1 MIQQQKFQSF
11 NHTENLV
18 KNYSFQVG
26 EIISGSIVPR
36 EIFLAVSPGMP
47 DKFLGSNSGLEVKG
61 KVHKVNDA
69 GEVVS
74 LLLTEI
80 NPPSNHPNANKI
92 GDLITLLHIESYYIF
107 LVE

>member
-1 MIQQQKFQSF
+1 MIQLQKFQRF
-11 NHTENLV
+11 NSTDNLV
-18 KNYSFQVG
+18 KNHSFQVG
-26 EIISGSIVPR
+26 EIIAGSIVPR

-47 DKFLGSNSGLEVKG
+47 DQFLGSNSGLEVKG

-92 GDLITLLHIESYYIF
+92 GDIISLLDIESYSIL
-107 LVE
+107 LV